1 MFKKNKK
8 GFTLI
13 ELLIVIAI
21 IAILAAIIF
30 VAIDP
35 AKRGGQAR
43 DSQRWSEVNSILNA
57 VLKYGVDNEVSDFSN
72 IGITTN
78 LQQLGTAGSGCTSTG
93 KGGGSCSGAQDA
105 CLDLSSYLVGAYL
118 SEMPQD
124 PKYGTAEKTGYM
136 IKKTDEGRIVVQSC
150 EKEQSTTDIKV
161 TR

>member
-1 MFKKNKK
+1 MLNKKKK

-72 IGITTN
+72 IGITTEFK
-78 LQQLGTAGSGCTSTG
+78 QLGTATSDCSDTG
-93 KGGGSCSGAQDA
+93 KNGGDCGEVTT
-105 CLDLSSYLVGAYL
+105 CLDLTSYLVDEYL
-118 SEMPQD
+118 SEIPQD
-124 PKYGTAEKTGYM
+124 PKYGNTEKTGYL
-136 IKKTDEGRIVVQSC
+136 IKKTDKGRIEVRSC
-150 EKEQSTTDIKV
+150 MEEQAATDIKV